1 MPIKINKKLFNE
13 KALEKGLTQ
22 EQIANQLGST
32 RSRLVTF
39 LQGKHLTQIEFAKGI
54 CEILEIDI
62 NELITYKNDNNNNN
76 NRIR

>member
-1 MPIKINKKLFNE
+1 MPIKINKKLFMQ
-13 KALEKGLTQ
+13 KAKEKGLTQ
-22 EQIANQLGST
+22 DQITKKLGAS
-32 RSRLVTF
+32 RSRMVTF
-39 LQGKHLTQIEFAKGI
+39 LNSKHVTQIEFAKGI